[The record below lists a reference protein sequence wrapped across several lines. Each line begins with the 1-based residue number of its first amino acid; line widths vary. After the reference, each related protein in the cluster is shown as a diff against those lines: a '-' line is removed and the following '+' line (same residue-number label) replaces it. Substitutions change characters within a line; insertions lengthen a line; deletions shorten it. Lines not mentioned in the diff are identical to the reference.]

1 MKARAAGG
9 EGGHAPGHNGGPEQG
24 PDGADTSHDAF
35 FSRNTIG
42 TDPHGAARQEGRDSA
57 GGTHPPLSG
66 LSASDS
72 PTGKTRLVVC
82 VTEVRGNNT
91 YIARGAAPV
100 TYRSRYTPV
109 CDQDNPNPDIPTE
122 TPLRSVMKAFVEFQ
136 PAADP

>member
-9 EGGHAPGHNGGPEQG
+9 EGGHAPGHNGDPEQG

-91 YIARGAAPV
+91 YIAKVAAPV
-100 TYRSRYTPV
+100 TYVADTRRCATTVTPT
-109 CDQDNPNPDIPTE
+109 PTFDGDSAAFGDE
-122 TPLRSVMKAFVEFQ
+122 SLRRV
-136 PAADP
+136 PAGR